1 MMAADLGS
9 PQKKFELDTS
19 KESEMAAEDL
29 ISWPC
34 SSLSSACVK
43 FARL

>member
-1 MMAADLGS
+1 MMVADLGS

-19 KESEMAAEDL
+19 KEGEMAAEDL
-29 ISWPC
+29 VSCPC
-34 SSLSSACVK
+34 SSLSSAWVR